1 MLDKLAS
8 ILTGGLADTVMS
20 GITKYF
26 PPDMSDEQKASVN
39 LELQRI
45 ELEKQASVNKAV
57 ADAEKSIN
65 ERIAISE
72 GTAKDLMALPI
83 VGRLLIFARGAQ
95 RPVWGFSTMYADYM
109 WFSGQWSGLTQQQ
122 ESSLWVIN
130 LLVLGFLFGERAV
143 QNVAPLIAQHFVKK

>member
-20 GITKYF
+20 GIKAYF
-26 PPDMSDEQKASVN
+26 PPDMSDEQKASVS